1 MFVSLL
7 ILMLG
12 LNCYSLCL
20 NIKQQNTADT
30 RFSYMYQYKYPAEA
44 VPEGGYPAYIKGLK
58 KEVFGFPMEVS
69 IIGLTDD
76 NPFSLT
82 SPQTGR
88 MKSASL
94 LPLPPNTGCP
104 QVTNSY

>member
-1 MFVSLL
+1 MYKRQILAGMFVSLL

-44 VPEGGYPAYIKGLK
+44 VPEGGYPAYIKA
-58 KEVFGFPMEVS
+58 VS
-69 IIGLTDD
+69 YTHLDVYKRQG
-76 NPFSLT
+76 SRR
-82 SPQTGR
+82 Q
-88 MKSASL
+88 
-94 LPLPPNTGCP
+94 
-104 QVTNSY
+104 